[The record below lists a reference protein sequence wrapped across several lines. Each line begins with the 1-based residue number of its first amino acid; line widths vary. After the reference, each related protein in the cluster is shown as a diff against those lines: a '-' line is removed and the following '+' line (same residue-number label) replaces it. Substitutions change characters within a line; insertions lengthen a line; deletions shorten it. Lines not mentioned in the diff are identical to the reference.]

1 MSINT
6 YDEVPYPS
14 SSFPQTHPI
23 KLATIARL
31 FGLSPAK
38 PDNCNVLELGC
49 ADGANIIPFAQL
61 YPDST
66 FVGVDLSAR
75 QVESGQKAIA
85 EVGLKNVTLQNK
97 NILDFDAEGRKFDFI
112 IVHGIF
118 SWVPEDVRN
127 KILDIC
133 STTLTDNGVAYI
145 SYNALP
151 GWHMRGMIRDM
162 MLFHTQQFTDIQQRI
177 GQSRA
182 LVKFLAES
190 VPTENNPY
198 GQFLKNE
205 LTAMQGWA
213 DGYLRHDFLEEENRA
228 FYFHDFVETAAKHNL
243 QYLGEP
249 ELSSMLAS
257 NFPQQVQETLKKVGR
272 NIIAMEQYMD
282 FLRNRMFRM
291 TLLVK
296 KDTKLNRSVDS
307 GVLKEFFFGALARPT
322 KEDVNLQAGQKEDFR
337 LASGVTISSDSALV
351 KAILVCLHRAGLNHV
366 SFGEL
371 MDWCP
376 RSSEPGRLR
385 RPRSGSRGPRRG
397 RDRPAASCCFT
408 AAGLWRSPRRHIR
421 SPRSRTK
428 GKLKATA
435 FARYQALNEPRHVTN
450 LRHVSIR
457 MDAFARHVVS
467 LVDGTRDVD
476 QIADA
481 MADKVK
487 AGLFSVQEGGK
498 NVTETAQLKALLVP
512 RINVVI
518 AQVANMAFLQSA

>member
-31 FGLSPAK
+31 FGMSPAK

-75 QVESGQKAIA
+75 QVERGQKAIT
-85 EVGLKNVTLQNK
+85 EVGLKNITLQNK
-97 NILDFDAEGRKFDFI
+97 NILDFDAEGKKFDFI

-162 MLFHTQQFTDIQQRI
+162 MLFHTQQFTDVQQRI

-182 LVKFLAES
+182 LVKFLADS

-205 LTAMQGWA
+205 LNSMQGWA

-257 NFPQQVQETLKKVGR
+257 NFPQQVQETLQKVGR

-296 KDTKLNRSVDS
+296 RDTKVNRTVDA
-307 GVLKEFFFGALARPT
+307 GILKEFSFGALARPT
-322 KEDVNLQAGQKEDFR
+322 KEDVNLQAGQKEEFR
-337 LASGVTISSDSALV
+337 LASGVTFTSDSALV
-351 KAILVCLHRAGLNHV
+351 KAIVVTLHQAGLNHI

-371 MDWCP
+371 MAGV
-376 RSSEPGRLR
+376 RGRLNQGGSAVR
-385 RPRSGSRGPRRG
+385 EAGHEAREEAVIAQQLLLLYSRGLVEIVATPH
-397 RDRPAASCCFT
+397 PLT
-408 AAGLWRSPRRHIR
+408 TL
-421 SPRSRTK
+421 K
-428 GKLKATA
+428 NEGKLKATA

-467 LVDGTRDVD
+467 LIDGTRDVD

-498 NVTETAQLKALLVP
+498 NVTDAAQLKTILIP

-518 AQVANMAFLQSA
+518 AQVSQMGFLQSA

>member
-31 FGLSPAK
+31 FGMSPAR

-61 YPDST
+61 YPNSS

-85 EVGLKNVTLQNK
+85 EVGLTNVTLQNK
-97 NILDFDAEGRKFDFI
+97 NILEFDPEGKKFDFI

-127 KILDIC
+127 KILSIC
-133 STTLTDNGVAYI
+133 ENTLTDNGVAYI

-162 MLFHTQQFTDIQQRI
+162 MLFHTQQFADIQQRI

-182 LVKFLAES
+182 LVKFLADS

-205 LTAMQGWA
+205 LTSMQGWA
-213 DGYLRHDFLEEENRA
+213 DGYLRHDFLEEENKA

-249 ELSSMLAS
+249 ELSAMLAS
-257 NFPQQVQETLKKVGR
+257 NFSQQVQETLQKVGR

-296 KDTKLNRSVDS
+296 KDSKLSRTIDAAI
-307 GVLKEFFFGALARPT
+307 LKELAFGALARPT
-322 KEDVNLQAGQKEDFR
+322 KEDVNLQAGQKEEFR
-337 LASGVTISSDSALV
+337 LSSGVTFTSDSALV
-351 KAILVCLHRAGLNHV
+351 KAIILSLHQAGLNHI

-371 MDWCP
+371 MAAV
-376 RSSEPGRLR
+376 RGRLNQGGSAIR
-385 RPRSGSRGPRRG
+385 EAGHEAREEAVIAQQLLLLYSRGLVEIV
-397 RDRPAASCCFT
+397 FT
-408 AAGLWRSPRRHIR
+408 AHPSVTIKNEGH
-421 SPRSRTK
+421 
-428 GKLKATA
+428 LKATA

-457 MDAFARHVVS
+457 MDAFSRHVLS
-467 LVDGTRDVD
+467 LIDGTRDAN
-476 QIADA
+476 QIAEG
-481 MADKVK
+481 MAEKVK
-487 AGLFSVQEGGK
+487 AGLFTVQDGGK
-498 NVTETAQLKALLVP
+498 NVTDTEQLKALLLP
-512 RINVVI
+512 RVNAVI
-518 AQVANMAFLQSA
+518 VQVSHMAFLQSA